1 MDLQTNSQFTGNN
14 TLEDASADGTGQYS
28 LTFDLTSASMVH
40 LTGGIVLLNT
50 LFVCPCSIAGFVAGG
65 IHLTGTGFHFDEA
78 VGFGEPHGTSPPNPS
93 SFDTLL
99 MLAPGLYTLNANY
112 ELNVEESYFLSEI
125 SNLDVSLQADFTDIP
140 EPAWISYGI
149 GVSMAAAIGFAREF
163 R

>member
-1 MDLQTNSQFTGNN
+1 MDLQANSQFFGNN
-14 TLEDASADGTGQYS
+14 TLEAASADGAGQYS
-28 LTFDLTSASMVH
+28 LTFDLTSASILH
-40 LTGGIVLLNT
+40 LTGGIRLLDT
-50 LFVCPCSIAGFVAGG
+50 FSGFPALIAGFVAGG

-78 VGFGEPHGTSPPNPS
+78 LGPGETDVTSSPNP

-112 ELNVEESYFLSEI
+112 ELNVVQSYFLSDL
-125 SNLDVSLQADFTDIP
+125 STLDVSLQADFRAIP

-149 GVSMAAAIGFAREF
+149 GVSMAAAIGFARRF